1 MTPWTRLEGTPLWE
15 AASLQYAKN
24 GHDYHDMGHVGR
36 LYGHAA
42 RFRLPYDLSLDRAIL
57 AHDVILDLAGG
68 NQALSAVWLRDQLG
82 EEDRVATRLIM
93 TTVDH
98 DPQHSDRRLAL
109 LDLADFLDPDRSRA
123 NTRLLR
129 LEAERMRG
137 DRFDEAVWEEG
148 TVLYLSG
155 LSRRIRD
162 GLDLGPTGAE
172 RRVWSKILTGITR
185 VIREIEAGPVPDRD
199 PEPA

>member
-1 MTPWTRLEGTPLWE
+1 MTPWTRLEGTPLWD
-15 AASLQYAKN
+15 AAARNYAKN
-24 GHDYHDMGHVGR
+24 GLNYHNLDHVKR
-36 LYGHAA
+36 LYAHAE

-68 NQALSAVWLRDQLG
+68 NEARSAVWLRDQLD

-109 LDLADFLDPDRSRA
+109 LDLADFLDPDRSRT
-123 NTRLLR
+123 NTGLLR

-137 DRFDEAVWEEG
+137 DAFDEAVWEEG
-148 TVLYLSG
+148 VVTYLNALAG
-155 LSRRIRD
+155 RIRD
-162 GLDLGPTGAE
+162 GLGAVPPGAE
-172 RRVWSKILTGITR
+172 RRVWAR
-185 VIREIEAGPVPDRD
+185 VLRGVERVSDEVYDPVSEEPD
-199 PEPA
+199 PQP

>member
-1 MTPWTRLEGTPLWE
+1 MTRWTRLEGTPLWN
-15 AASLQYAKN
+15 AAAQQYAKN
-24 GHDYHDMGHVGR
+24 GHDYHDMGHVCR
-36 LYGHAA
+36 LYGHAS

-68 NQALSAVWLRDQLG
+68 NEARSAVWLRDHLG

-109 LDLADFLDPDRSRA
+109 LDLADFLDPDRSRK
-123 NTRLLR
+123 NTGLLR

-137 DRFDEAVWEEG
+137 DAFDEAVWEEG
-148 TVLYLSG
+148 TVTYLNALAG
-155 LSRRIRD
+155 RIRD
-162 GLDLGPTGAE
+162 GLSAVPSGAE
-172 RRVWSKILTGITR
+172 RRVWARVLTGITR
-185 VIREIEAGPVPDRD
+185 AIRDVEAGPVPDRD
-199 PEPA
+199 PEPT